1 MALSSS
7 GSISMSQI
15 QAEWGGSNP
24 ISMNE
29 YYIGSLSN
37 TTNDLSDAQ
46 NATISHSNT
55 SVYTPAT
62 KLIGAYT
69 TYYYNAGWK
78 NTNLAGTNTPALGS
92 SSITVSKLSGADS
105 TGNSGAIPAS
115 GTIDMNKFRGTAKG
129 TSSSITCYGWYNYMG
144 TNSISSA
151 HFMSVWIA
159 GHYGASTENAG
170 SWTSVPFRYI
180 DTTAE
185 GSSLQIPA
193 TRWYGSDTNVANG
206 ANLSQSNKFHFTY
219 PNIGNVTE
227 FRWNCPSNVVSGSI
241 LYVPYRNF
249 SGTVTMTFQF

>member
-24 ISMNE
+24 ISMSE
-29 YYIGSLSN
+29 YYSGALQ
-37 TTNDLSDAQ
+37 TDDLSDSQ
-46 NATISHSNT
+46 SPSISSNSS
-55 SVYTPAT
+55 SVTTPAT

-69 TYYYNAGWK
+69 TYYYNNGWK
-78 NTNLAGTNTPALGS
+78 NSNITIANKPALGS
-92 SSITVSKLSGADS
+92 SSATFSKISGTDS

-115 GTIDMNKFRGTAKG
+115 GAIDMNKFRGTAKG
-129 TSSSITCYGWYNYMG
+129 TSSSITCYGWYNAMA
-144 TNSISSA
+144 TNSIASS
-151 HFMSVWIA
+151 HFLSVWIA
-159 GHYGASTENAG
+159 GHYGSNNESAG
-170 SWTSVPFRYI
+170 NWTSVPFRYI

-185 GSSLQIPA
+185 GSSLQMPA
-193 TRWYGSDTNVANG
+193 TRWYGSDANSANG
-206 ANLSQSNKFHFTY
+206 ANLSQSSKYHYTY

-227 FRWNCPSNVVSGSI
+227 FRWNCPSNVVSGSV

>member
-129 TSSSITCYGWYNYMG
+129 TTTSYTCYGWYYTG
-144 TNSISSA
+144 VLGIINSYTLR
-151 HFMSVWIA
+151 VWIG
-159 GHYGASTENAG
+159 GHYGNNNESTNG
-170 SWTSVPFRYI
+170 WTGVPFRYI

-185 GSSLQIPA
+185 GLTQTGSQQMPA
-193 TRWYGSDTNVANG
+193 TRWYGSDTNSTNG
-206 ANLSQSNKFHFTY
+206 ANVGQGNKYHQTY

-227 FRWNCPSNVVSGSI
+227 FQWNCVTTNLNTYS
-241 LYVPYRNF
+241 LF
-249 SGTVTMTFQF
+249 SFTTPVTMTFQF